1 MKIITWNVNRFNGTS
16 KYDIWIEA
24 RKRYLKEVYTYIEQ
38 QQIGEDDIILLQE
51 VPRDMEWQD
60 VIKENYKILSW
71 YDDNE
76 KFIDEKSDITIENR
90 NSRFRSQT
98 IAIVT
103 KESNWDLKKF
113 CDAINFGKCDEKNGG
128 KFNYVN
134 RYVQLKNKKSKIE
147 LLGIHMPVGDKG
159 EGGIVELDKAAKEL
173 YDKEYIL
180 PHIIMGDL
188 NAGDYEKEGGC
199 QDFQENRNN
208 YNDFVKKYGYED
220 AIKNVKT
227 TNYQTP
233 TEIDHVLIKKD
244 SIYKDS
250 SYVPEMQKVDYKELS
265 DHYPIIVNMKK
276 Y

>member
-103 KESNWDLKKF
+103 KESNWDLK
-113 CDAINFGKCDEKNGG
+113 N
-128 KFNYVN
+128 
-134 RYVQLKNKKSKIE
+134 L
-147 LLGIHMPVGDKG
+147 
-159 EGGIVELDKAAKEL
+159 
-173 YDKEYIL
+173 
-180 PHIIMGDL
+180 
-188 NAGDYEKEGGC
+188 
-199 QDFQENRNN
+199 
-208 YNDFVKKYGYED
+208 
-220 AIKNVKT
+220 
-227 TNYQTP
+227 
-233 TEIDHVLIKKD
+233 
-244 SIYKDS
+244 
-250 SYVPEMQKVDYKELS
+250 
-265 DHYPIIVNMKK
+265 
-276 Y
+276 